1 MRKCNNTLIL
11 SAKIVNIISG
21 SLMSVAGILL
31 MVLTDVEGLTAQRI
45 ILGILFGLTGVA
57 KLVGYFSNDLYRLAF
72 QHDLATGVF
81 CIIMCP
87 LVIFTPASMYVALPL
102 LITAY
107 VLLDAL
113 LRFQMAFDAKG
124 FGMKSWVIILA
135 SAAILGAAALFSL
148 VSILTKLLRPF
159 FAVGLAFL
167 LDGIENTWI
176 TAHTVRIRAK
186 KKNFEDRFDLKK

>member
-1 MRKCNNTLIL
+1 MKKCNNALIL
-11 SAKIVNIISG
+11 SAKIINIISG
-21 SLMSVAGILL
+21 TMMSIAGILL
-31 MVLTDVEGLTAQRI
+31 MVLTELQDLTTPRV
-45 ILGILFGLTGVA
+45 ILGILFGLTGIS
-57 KLVGYFSNDLYRLAF
+57 KLIGYFSNDLYRLAF

-87 LVIFTPASMYVALPL
+87 LVIFTSNSMYMAVPL

-113 LRFQMAFDAKG
+113 LRFQMAFDAKH
-124 FGMKSWVIILA
+124 FGMKSWGIILA
-135 SAAILGAAALFSL
+135 SAAILGAAALFSAI
-148 VSILTKLLRPF
+148 SILTELLRPF